1 MSAGEEV
8 ATPTERRRAD
18 YRPEGTDA
26 RSSLFATIKRT
37 FTEFSEDNMSDWA
50 AALTYYGLLSLFPA
64 LIALVS
70 ILGLFGDP
78 AATTKT
84 VTEVVTKLGPSS
96 AADTF
101 AGPIKSITS
110 HKSAAGILFVVGL
123 ATALW
128 SASSYVG
135 AFMRAANVIYET
147 PEGRP
152 FWKLRPLQIL
162 VTLVM
167 VVMLAAVALAI
178 VLTGPVVS
186 AVAGPL
192 GIGST
197 AVSIWDIAKWP
208 VLLLVVVLMFAVL
221 FHAAPNVRLQGFKWV
236 SPGALFAIVL
246 WLIASAVFAFY
257 VANFGSYDKTYG
269 TLGGLVCL
277 LVWMWITNVAL
288 LLGWSS
294 TPSASAAANS
304 PPACPGPS
312 ASSSSTPATPRSARR
327 PPRRANARTDRR
339 EHSGGRPVGETQ
351 ERSPRLRRHALP
363 SSSRLCRLAP
373 PGCPRRVRGGV
384 PAHGR

>member
-288 LLGWSS
+288 LLGMEL
-294 TPSASAAANS
+294 NS
-304 PPACPGPS
+304 E
-312 ASSSSTPATPRSARR
+312 R
-327 PPRRANARTDRR
+327 
-339 EHSGGRPVGETQ
+339 
-351 ERSPRLRRHALP
+351 ERSRE
-363 SSSRLCRLAP
+363 LAA
-373 PGCPRRVRGGV
+373 GV
-384 PAHGR
+384 PGAERELQLDARDAPKRKKTT